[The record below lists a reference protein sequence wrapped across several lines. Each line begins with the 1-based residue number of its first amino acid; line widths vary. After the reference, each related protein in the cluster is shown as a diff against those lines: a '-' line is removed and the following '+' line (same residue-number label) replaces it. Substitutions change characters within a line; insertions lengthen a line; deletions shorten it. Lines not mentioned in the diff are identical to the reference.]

1 MLYADDAVVF
11 AKSPEA
17 LQSILADIESYCNI
31 WGLKINTAKT
41 KAMIFE
47 KGRHTHF
54 DFYLNNVRLEVVT
67 SFKYLGIHFFKN
79 GNWNR
84 TQKRLS
90 QHAAFPLHNL
100 FSLFR
105 QIELTTSQKCKLF
118 DMMVGSVL
126 NYSAEVWGNNEA
138 KDIEVLHTKFCRW
151 ILQVKKSTN
160 LSGLYGELGR
170 FPLIVYRKISMIRY
184 WIKILSSSNTFI
196 PKIIYNML
204 KTDLDN
210 NITYNGSN
218 WAFQIKNILDDLGF
232 SNIWIQ
238 QNDIDIPFN
247 LIKQR
252 LLDTYKQSWYSTINN
267 SNRLETYARC
277 KHEFEMEKYLDFIK
291 EKKFK
296 FALTQFRLS
305 SHNLAIERGRFEN
318 IARTERVC
326 ALCNS
331 NLVEN
336 EYHFLLVCPLYREL
350 RKQYLK
356 PYFCRWPT
364 LNKFDALMSNTN
376 RKSLLNVAKFIYY
389 AMNLRQINIV

>member
-1 MLYADDAVVF
+1 MYCVLIDYEKAFDKINRSFLWQKLLVANVSSKFVCALRSMYTVVKSCVRYRSSASSFFNSYNGLKQGDPRSPLLFMLFINDNIQNINVGLA
-11 AKSPEA
+11 
-17 LQSILADIESYCNI
+17 ILADIESYCNI
-31 WGLKINTAKT
+31 RGLKINTAKT

-54 DFYLNNVRLEVVT
+54 NFYLNNVRLEVVT
-67 SFKYLGIHFFKN
+67 SFKYLCIHFFKN
-79 GNWNR
+79 GNRNR

-90 QHAAFPLHNL
+90 QHAAFALHNL
-100 FSLFR
+100 FPLFR

-118 DMMVGSVL
+118 DFMVGSVL

-138 KDIEVLHTKFCRW
+138 KDIEILHTKFCRW
-151 ILQVKKSTN
+151 ILQVRKSTN
-160 LSGLYGELGR
+160 LSGLYGELSR

-196 PKIIYNML
+196 PKIIYSML

-210 NITYNGSN
+210 NIIYNGSN

-232 SNIWIQ
+232 SNIWIY

-267 SNRLETYARC
+267 SYRLETYARC
-277 KHEFEMEKYLDFIK
+277 KHEFEIEKYLDFIK

-318 IARTERVC
+318 IT
-326 ALCNS
+326 
-331 NLVEN
+331 
-336 EYHFLLVCPLYREL
+336 
-350 RKQYLK
+350 
-356 PYFCRWPT
+356 
-364 LNKFDALMSNTN
+364 
-376 RKSLLNVAKFIYY
+376 
-389 AMNLRQINIV
+389 

>member
-1 MLYADDAVVF
+1 MGKIYSQILLNRLNNWAETEEKLLDSQFGFQKDKSTVDCIFAFSSIIAKTLSLGEKLYCVFIGYEKAFDKINRSFLWQKLLVENVSSKFVSALRSMYNVVKSFVRYRSSVSSFFNSYNGLKQGDPSSPLLFMLFINDIVQNINVELDKIFTIDELQLFLMLYADDAVVF
-11 AKSPEA
+11 AKSPEV

-47 KGRHTHF
+47 KGRHSHF

-79 GNWNR
+79 GNWYR

-90 QHAAFPLHNL
+90 QHAAFALHNL

-118 DMMVGSVL
+118 DIMVGSVL

-138 KDIEVLHTKFCRW
+138 KDIEILHTKFCRW
-151 ILQVKKSTN
+151 ILQVRKSTN

-196 PKIIYNML
+196 PKKIYSML
-204 KTDLDN
+204 KTDLNN

-218 WAFQIKNILDDLGF
+218 WAFQIKKHFGR
-232 SNIWIQ
+232 SWI
-238 QNDIDIPFN
+238 
-247 LIKQR
+247 
-252 LLDTYKQSWYSTINN
+252 
-267 SNRLETYARC
+267 
-277 KHEFEMEKYLDFIK
+277 
-291 EKKFK
+291 
-296 FALTQFRLS
+296 
-305 SHNLAIERGRFEN
+305 
-318 IARTERVC
+318 
-326 ALCNS
+326 
-331 NLVEN
+331 
-336 EYHFLLVCPLYREL
+336 
-350 RKQYLK
+350 
-356 PYFCRWPT
+356 
-364 LNKFDALMSNTN
+364 
-376 RKSLLNVAKFIYY
+376 
-389 AMNLRQINIV
+389 

>member
-1 MLYADDAVVF
+1 
-11 AKSPEA
+11 
-17 LQSILADIESYCNI
+17 
-31 WGLKINTAKT
+31 
-41 KAMIFE
+41 
-47 KGRHTHF
+47 
-54 DFYLNNVRLEVVT
+54 
-67 SFKYLGIHFFKN
+67 
-79 GNWNR
+79 
-84 TQKRLS
+84 
-90 QHAAFPLHNL
+90 
-100 FSLFR
+100 
-105 QIELTTSQKCKLF
+105 
-118 DMMVGSVL
+118 
-126 NYSAEVWGNNEA
+126 
-138 KDIEVLHTKFCRW
+138 
-151 ILQVKKSTN
+151 
-160 LSGLYGELGR
+160 
-170 FPLIVYRKISMIRY
+170 MIRY

-196 PKIIYNML
+196 PKIIYSML

-232 SNIWIQ
+232 SNIWIH

-277 KHEFEMEKYLDFIK
+277 KHEFEIEKYLDFMK

-326 ALCNS
+326 VLCNS

-336 EYHFLLVCPLYREL
+336 EYHFLLVCSLYREL